1 MGHYDHRPPSF
12 MDRED
17 FAILTTTMDGIVTA
31 MNVMSDQI
39 NNHTDMVVKELKE
52 QREKNTKFMQKV
64 DAKLLQMKKD
74 LQKILKE
81 KEDKK
86 EDNQEESTKQTD
98 IIVKEQRQIYG
109 LIVGKFK
116 AQKEKI
122 EETERNDDS
131 FKHNLM
137 SQMKEQNEKIVSLQN
152 YLFRTDVRVSL

>member
-1 MGHYDHRPPSF
+1 

-39 NNHTDMVVKELKE
+39 NNHTDMVVKELKD

-74 LQKILKE
+74 LPKILKE

-86 EDNQEESTKQTD
+86 EEIQEEESTKQTD

-109 LIVGKFK
+109 LIAGKFK

-152 YLFRTDVRVSL
+152 YLLRTDVRVSL